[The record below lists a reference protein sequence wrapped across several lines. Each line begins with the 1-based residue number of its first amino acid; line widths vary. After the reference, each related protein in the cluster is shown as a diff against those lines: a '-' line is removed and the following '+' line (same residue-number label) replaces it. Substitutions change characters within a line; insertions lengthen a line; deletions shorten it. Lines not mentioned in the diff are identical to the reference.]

1 MTTRQVRAARGAIGA
16 LVAVLLGAA
25 AHTIGGGAAPSP
37 GVVAA
42 VALLAWPFAV
52 LLAGRRLAGW
62 RVAATVLIAQ
72 LFLHVAFTLVGHGTA
87 AVASP
92 AGHHGAVS
100 LALLS
105 GPSVAPDASMTAM
118 HVVAAAATIVVLYSG
133 ERMLRALARGM
144 RSVFARIGAIAA
156 PVAGGP
162 LAATTA
168 PVTAPAFL
176 LALSSLSRRGPP
188 ALAAR

>member
-1 MTTRQVRAARGAIGA
+1 MTTRQVRAVRGAIGA

-25 AHTIGGGAAPSP
+25 AHTIGGGEAPSP
-37 GVVAA
+37 AVVAA

-62 RVAATVLIAQ
+62 RIVATVMVTQ
-72 LFLHVAFTLVGHGTA
+72 LLLHVAFTLVGHGTA

-105 GPSVAPDASMTAM
+105 GTTVAPDAPMTAM
-118 HVVAAAATIVVLYSG
+118 HVAAAVSTVFVLYAG
-133 ERMLRALARGM
+133 ERMLRALARGI
-144 RSVFARIGAIAA
+144 RLVFARIDAVVAPLANRVPSATTTPVAA
-156 PVAGGP
+156 PSS
-162 LAATTA
+162 
-168 PVTAPAFL
+168 FL
-176 LALSSLSRRGPP
+176 PLSSLSRRGPP
-188 ALAAR
+188 VFAGR